1 MDNTQK
7 QVRQI
12 TTDMT
17 GIKGSDYYDF
27 SLLAVV
33 VVLVGFGLIM
43 LYSTTAYTSQ
53 ISMGNDMEF
62 FRKQGLIDI
71 ACMAMT
77 IFISK
82 VELKQF
88 RVLIPGIY
96 FVSVF
101 LMFLVRV
108 PGLGVYSHGA
118 YRWIQLGPVS
128 FQPAEAAK
136 VAVILM
142 LSECVMRMGTRIV
155 EYQNLGKLLLIG
167 AAPSLVA
174 WRVTDNL
181 STAIIIMAITLVMIF
196 LAHPKT
202 LIFIAIALAVG
213 FFAWLFIHMI
223 STNLSSSDNFRIQRI
238 LTWLHP
244 EDYAD
249 GEGYQTMQ
257 ALYAIGSGGLFGR
270 GFGNSIQKLG
280 FIPEAQNDMIFSI
293 VCEELGIFGAV
304 IILCLFGYL
313 LYRMEFIAH
322 HARDAF
328 DFMLASGVFVHIAL
342 QVILNISV
350 VLNLMPNTGV
360 TLPFISYGG
369 TSIVFL
375 MAEIGLVLNVSRHIR
390 YQDVNQPL
398 L

>member
-1 MDNTQK
+1 MDNSQK
-7 QVRQI
+7 EIRQI
-12 TTDMT
+12 TFDMT

-53 ISMGNDMEF
+53 ISVGNDMEF
-62 FRKQGLIDI
+62 FRKQGLIDL
-71 ACMAMT
+71 ACMVMA
-77 IFISK
+77 IVISRL
-82 VELKQF
+82 ELKQF

-96 FVSVF
+96 FVSVC
-101 LMFLVRV
+101 LMFLVKV
-108 PGLGVYSHGA
+108 QGLGVESHGA
-118 YRWIQLGPVS
+118 YRWVNVGPVS

-136 VAVILM
+136 VGVILM
-142 LSECVMRMGTRIV
+142 LAECVMRMGTRIA
-155 EYQNLGKLLLIG
+155 ERQNVVKLILIG
-167 AAPSLVA
+167 GVPSAIALL
-174 WRVTDNL
+174 VTDNL
-181 STAIIIMAITLVMIF
+181 STAIIIMAVTSVLIF

-202 LIFIAIALAVG
+202 LPFILIVLAVA
-213 FFAWLFIHMI
+213 FLSWLIIRSI
-223 STNLSSSDNFRIQRI
+223 STNLAFSDNFRLQRI

-313 LYRMEFIAH
+313 LYRMEFIAS

-328 DFMLASGVFVHIAL
+328 DFMLVSGVFVHIAL

-375 MAEIGLVLNVSRHIR
+375 MGEIGLVLNVSRHIR